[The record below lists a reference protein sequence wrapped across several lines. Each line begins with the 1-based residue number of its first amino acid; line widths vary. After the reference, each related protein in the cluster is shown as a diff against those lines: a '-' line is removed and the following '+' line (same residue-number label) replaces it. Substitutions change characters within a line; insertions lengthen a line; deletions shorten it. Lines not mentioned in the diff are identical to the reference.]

1 MKKPEYVTELHAQGD
16 ARYDRKNFLMPVEI
30 YDNLIALALELGY
43 QHKGKASV
51 ATLLRALS
59 ELLPEDLE
67 PVLEQADLLP
77 RCRET
82 DSLWR

>member
-16 ARYDRKNFLMPVEI
+16 ATTDRKNFQMPVEI

-51 ATLLRALS
+51 PAFLRALS

-77 RCRET
+77 RYR
-82 DSLWR
+82 